1 MKPVIAGAIGV
12 LSVASVAV
20 GLTAA
25 HSGGAKV
32 ALAASSLQ
40 VSYANESSWGTGYT
54 GQYTITN
61 SGSSSLTDWTL
72 GFTLPSGSKV
82 SSLWNGDDTVSG
94 NTVTVKQ
101 YGWDATIPA
110 GQSVTVGFVIDGAT
124 GAPSNCTIDGSACT
138 AGSGASPSPSASAPA
153 SATTSASPTTP
164 ASPTASSSSTASSG
178 ATSFAPYV
186 DTTLFPAYDLTT
198 AMDTAGVKTF
208 NLAFITDAGSCT
220 PEWGGVDALTSNGVA
235 TQISALRAAGG
246 NVRISFGGE
255 AGTELADDCSSL
267 SALTAAYNTVI
278 NDFSATMIDFDIEGA
293 ALDNT
298 AGNTLRAQAIAEL
311 EKDHPGLQVSFTL
324 PVLPSGLTSDGVN
337 LLTNAVQNGDS
348 IAAVNIMA
356 MDYGDGAAPNPSG
369 QMGTFAIDAATA
381 TEGQLNSVF
390 GVSSSWNK
398 LAITPMIGV
407 NDTSDEIFT
416 VANATQVAQF
426 AASKGMAWTSMWSA
440 ARDVECSGGAQATAS
455 ATCSSIAQS
464 PFAFMEAF
472 NAG

>member
-164 ASPTASSSSTASSG
+164 ASPPLPPLPQRRPGRPRSLRMWTPRCS
-178 ATSFAPYV
+178 PR
-186 DTTLFPAYDLTT
+186 TT
-198 AMDTAGVKTF
+198 
-208 NLAFITDAGSCT
+208 
-220 PEWGGVDALTSNGVA
+220 
-235 TQISALRAAGG
+235 
-246 NVRISFGGE
+246 
-255 AGTELADDCSSL
+255 
-267 SALTAAYNTVI
+267 
-278 NDFSATMIDFDIEGA
+278 
-293 ALDNT
+293 
-298 AGNTLRAQAIAEL
+298 
-311 EKDHPGLQVSFTL
+311 
-324 PVLPSGLTSDGVN
+324 
-337 LLTNAVQNGDS
+337 
-348 IAAVNIMA
+348 
-356 MDYGDGAAPNPSG
+356 
-369 QMGTFAIDAATA
+369 
-381 TEGQLNSVF
+381 
-390 GVSSSWNK
+390 
-398 LAITPMIGV
+398 
-407 NDTSDEIFT
+407 
-416 VANATQVAQF
+416 
-426 AASKGMAWTSMWSA
+426 
-440 ARDVECSGGAQATAS
+440 
-455 ATCSSIAQS
+455 
-464 PFAFMEAF
+464 
-472 NAG
+472 

>member
-1 MKPVIAGAIGV
+1 
-12 LSVASVAV
+12 
-20 GLTAA
+20 
-25 HSGGAKV
+25 
-32 ALAASSLQ
+32 
-40 VSYANESSWGTGYT
+40 
-54 GQYTITN
+54 
-61 SGSSSLTDWTL
+61 
-72 GFTLPSGSKV
+72 
-82 SSLWNGDDTVSG
+82 
-94 NTVTVKQ
+94 
-101 YGWDATIPA
+101 
-110 GQSVTVGFVIDGAT
+110 
-124 GAPSNCTIDGSACT
+124 
-138 AGSGASPSPSASAPA
+138 
-153 SATTSASPTTP
+153 
-164 ASPTASSSSTASSG
+164 
-178 ATSFAPYV
+178 V
-186 DTTLFPAYDLTT
+186 DTTLFPAYNLTT

-208 NLAFITDAGSCT
+208 NLAFITDGGSCT
-220 PEWGGVDALTSNGVA
+220 PEWGGVDPLTTNGVA
-235 TQISALRAAGG
+235 TQIAALRAAGG

-293 ALDNT
+293 AVDNT
-298 AGNTLRAQAIAEL
+298 AGNTLRAEAIAGL

-324 PVLPSGLTSDGVN
+324 PVLPTGLTSDGVDV
-337 LLTNAVQNGDS
+337 LTNAVSNGDS

-369 QMGTFAIDAATA
+369 QMGTYAIDAATA

-390 GVSSSWNK
+390 GVSSSWDK

-455 ATCSSIAQS
+455 ATCSSIVQS
-464 PFAFMEAF
+464 PYAFMAAF

>member
-1 MKPVIAGAIGV
+1 VKPVVAAAIGV
-12 LSVASVAV
+12 LAVASVGV
-20 GLTAA
+20 GVAA
-25 HSGGAKV
+25 THSAGANV
-32 ALAASSLQ
+32 ALAASSMR
-40 VSYANESSWGTGYT
+40 VSYATQTSWDTGYT

-61 SGSSSLTDWTL
+61 TSSGPLTGWTL
-72 GFTLPSGSKV
+72 GFTLPSGSSV

-94 NTVTVKQ
+94 TTVTVKPASWN
-101 YGWDATIPA
+101 GTIGA
-110 GQSVTVGFVIDGAT
+110 GQSATIGFVIDGT
-124 GAPSNCTIDGSACT
+124 GQPSDCTIDGAACT
-138 AGSGASPSPSASAPA
+138 AGAAASPSASPSVAVSATASAPA
-153 SATTSASPTTP
+153 SPT
-164 ASPTASSSSTASSG
+164 ATASSPPSSG
-178 ATSFAPYV
+178 TTATSFAPYV
-186 DTTLFPAYDLTT
+186 DTTLFPAYNLTT
-198 AMDTAGVKTF
+198 AMDASGVKTF
-208 NLAFITDAGSCT
+208 NLAFVTDAGSCT
-220 PEWGGVDALTSNGVA
+220 PEWGGVDALTTNGVA

-298 AGNTLRAQAIAEL
+298 AGNTLRSEAIAQL

-348 IAAVNIMA
+348 ISAVNIMA

-369 QMGTFAIDAATA
+369 QMGTYAIDAATA
-381 TEGQLNSVF
+381 TEAQLNSVF
-390 GVSSSWNK
+390 GVSSSWSK

-440 ARDVECSGGAQATAS
+440 ARDVECSGGAQTFAS
-455 ATCSSIAQS
+455 ATCSSIVQS
-464 PFAFMEAF
+464 PYAFMDAF
-472 NAG
+472 AAG